1 MRKQLHIIFRLVM
14 FSCILLF
21 VSQEA
26 SAQITFSVKNQTIR
40 QTIRVIE
47 KKADYSF
54 FYTDKLPGLDQKISL
69 TVSNES
75 IDAVLEKVFK
85 GSSISYK
92 IESGKQVVLTLK
104 SEQNAPQ
111 KGDKKTITGVVADR
125 RGEPLIG
132 VTESGG
138 REYWNRYRYRR
149 SFLFGSSCGG
159 KNQFLLYRL
168 CFPISYG
175 Q

>member
-14 FSCILLF
+14 FCCILLF
-21 VSQEA
+21 VSQEV

-69 TVSNES
+69 KVDNES
-75 IDAVLEKVFK
+75 IDSVLEKVFK
-85 GSSISYK
+85 GSPISYK

-104 SEQNAPQ
+104 TEQNA
-111 KGDKKTITGVVADR
+111 
-125 RGEPLIG
+125 
-132 VTESGG
+132 S
-138 REYWNRYRYRR
+138 
-149 SFLFGSSCGG
+149 
-159 KNQFLLYRL
+159 
-168 CFPISYG
+168 
-175 Q
+175 

>member
-104 SEQNAPQ
+104 SAQNAPDN
-111 KGDKKTITGVVADR
+111 GYTTTIRAVVAYR
-125 RGEPLIG
+125 MGYPCLC
-132 VTESGG
+132 VTVRVE
-138 REYWNRYRYRR
+138 
-149 SFLFGSSCGG
+149 
-159 KNQFLLYRL
+159 
-168 CFPISYG
+168 
-175 Q
+175 

>member
-1 MRKQLHIIFRLVM
+1 M
-14 FSCILLF
+14 
-21 VSQEA
+21 
-26 SAQITFSVKNQTIR
+26 
-40 QTIRVIE
+40 
-47 KKADYSF
+47 
-54 FYTDKLPGLDQKISL
+54 
-69 TVSNES
+69 SNES

-132 VTESGG
+132 VTVRVEGENIGTATDIDG
-138 REYWNRYRYRR
+138 RFSLEAPVGAK
-149 SFLFGSSCGG
+149 SVS
-159 KNQFLLYRL
+159 
-168 CFPISYG
+168 PISVMFPNLIRSISRTYTMCH
-175 Q
+175 

>member
-14 FSCILLF
+14 FCCILLF
-21 VSQEA
+21 VSQEV

-69 TVSNES
+69 KVDNES
-75 IDAVLEKVFK
+75 IDSVLEKVFK
-85 GSSISYK
+85 GSPISYK

-104 SEQNAPQ
+104 PN
-111 KGDKKTITGVVADR
+111 KTPPRKEIR
-125 RGEPLIG
+125 
-132 VTESGG
+132 
-138 REYWNRYRYRR
+138 
-149 SFLFGSSCGG
+149 
-159 KNQFLLYRL
+159 KQ
-168 CFPISYG
+168 
-175 Q
+175 